1 MAQDSRVAKFIV
13 RNKEIAKNT
22 DEIIKEREPF
32 IVIEAVVQSNYGS
45 RVMADVLRTLYTLDL
60 MSNGGLGTVILAH
73 HIGVYNQL
81 LPAQSHDSS
90 SINCGMIN
98 ETEDS
103 LRAQMKKRMPEPAEE
118 IEG

>member
-1 MAQDSRVAKFIV
+1 
-13 RNKEIAKNT
+13 
-22 DEIIKEREPF
+22 
-32 IVIEAVVQSNYGS
+32 
-45 RVMADVLRTLYTLDL
+45 MADVLRTLYTLDL

-103 LRAQMKKRMPEPAEE
+103 LRAQMKKRMPERAEE
-118 IEG
+118 IEGMRFGAFTKRVFLLTCWWLDCLVLDG